1 MVMLQSIIISYTS
14 GQLERS
20 IKPILISC
28 YNFTQLG
35 GPDFILFAPPCA
47 SKLGGRSF
55 FFCPNAQVLLENA
68 CFRFEP
74 VGANLL
80 RGQNGHFWAQNGVF
94 ELFEALERPKS
105 VLGGPILLATAIQ
118 VIIYLGL
125 QGEGFGVK
133 KNALWSTLKIAI
145 FGQNPGF
152 EAVLAF

>member
-47 SKLGGRSF
+47 SKLGGRLFF

-68 CFRFEP
+68 FTRLELICT
-74 VGANLL
+74 NLL
-80 RGQNGHFWAQNGVF
+80 RGQNGHFWAKNGVF
-94 ELFEALERPKS
+94 ELFGALEPPKS
-105 VLGGPILLATAIQ
+105 AVGGPILLAHGNSGHNLPRIPR
-118 VIIYLGL
+118 GRFW
-125 QGEGFGVK
+125 G
-133 KNALWSTLKIAI
+133 
-145 FGQNPGF
+145 
-152 EAVLAF
+152 